1 MTKMDKETLIAE
13 IKKLKN
19 ELNAVILA
27 HYYQRPEIQDIAD
40 ILGDSLALSRKAA
53 ETKADIIVF
62 CGVNF
67 MAETAAIVSPDKKVL
82 IPEKNAG
89 CYLADTITI
98 KELLELKEKHL
109 QAEVV
114 CYVNTTAAIKAESDI
129 CCTSSNSVKVVNS
142 ISQDKEI
149 IFIPDKNLCSYTS
162 KETNRNLI
170 CFQGSCDTHTNIKTA
185 EIEKI
190 LSAHPQAK
198 VMAHPECNPDV
209 LEMADCVSSTAGML
223 KYAKASPA
231 TEFIVATEV
240 GIVHQLEFDNPEK
253 DFYPI
258 ENAICPTMKLITLE
272 NLYTCLKE
280 QKYEVSINEAIAQKA
295 RESIKRMLEV
305 K

>member
-1 MTKMDKETLIAE
+1 MIILDIPKLMILKKNRQVFEENIEKHFLGYISE
-13 IKKLKN
+13 IK
-19 ELNAVILA
+19 
-27 HYYQRPEIQDIAD
+27 
-40 ILGDSLALSRKAA
+40 
-53 ETKADIIVF
+53 
-62 CGVNF
+62 
-67 MAETAAIVSPDKKVL
+67 
-82 IPEKNAG
+82 
-89 CYLADTITI
+89 
-98 KELLELKEKHL
+98 
-109 QAEVV
+109 
-114 CYVNTTAAIKAESDI
+114 
-129 CCTSSNSVKVVNS
+129 
-142 ISQDKEI
+142 
-149 IFIPDKNLCSYTS
+149 
-162 KETNRNLI
+162 TNRYI
-170 CFQGSCDTHTNIKTA
+170 FTGSLS

-258 ENAICPTMKLITLE
+258 ENAICQTMKLITLE